1 MASFHSGYV
10 ILSLSGLCKSL
21 SSSFCYFLLL
31 FKVNFIKT
39 SQIKTALSRASQVPF
54 IMASYL
60 GRRSVW
66 GGSLAIM
73 HTQSPSLSYQWLIH
87 QTFIFCPLSTV
98 SLCLSLPSP
107 GWKLKKQEVGE
118 NIFSPPTSAPHTPPR
133 SFLLVKFHTW
143 DLELSPKPALQPP
156 YFWLYEGWDAL
167 LHLRWSFYWMMSWLG
182 QW

>member
-1 MASFHSGYV
+1 MNEWRNAYWDTFHSARPFTFHISSVSAQYWAHTGFLMTCRYKEIKLTWPVQWMEKPMASFHSGYV
-10 ILSLSGLCKSL
+10 ILSLFGLCKSL
-21 SSSFCYFLLL
+21 SSSFCHYLLP

-60 GRRSVW
+60 GRRSAW

-73 HTQSPSLSYQWLIH
+73 RIQSPSLSYQWLIH

-107 GWKLKKQEVGE
+107 GWKLKKHG
-118 NIFSPPTSAPHTPPR
+118 R
-133 SFLLVKFHTW
+133 
-143 DLELSPKPALQPP
+143 
-156 YFWLYEGWDAL
+156 
-167 LHLRWSFYWMMSWLG
+167 
-182 QW
+182 

>member
-10 ILSLSGLCKSL
+10 IFSLSGLCKSL
-21 SSSFCYFLLL
+21 SSSFCHFLLL

-39 SQIKTALSRASQVPF
+39 SQIKTALSRASQVSS

-60 GRRSVW
+60 GRPSAW

-107 GWKLKKQEVGE
+107 GWKLKKHGRWER
-118 NIFSPPTSAPHTPPR
+118 IFSFPTSTPSSSR
-133 SFLLVKFHTW
+133 SFLFVRFHTW

-156 YFWLYEGWDAL
+156 YFWLYEGWDGL
-167 LHLRWSFYWMMSWLG
+167 PHLCWTFYWMMLWLG